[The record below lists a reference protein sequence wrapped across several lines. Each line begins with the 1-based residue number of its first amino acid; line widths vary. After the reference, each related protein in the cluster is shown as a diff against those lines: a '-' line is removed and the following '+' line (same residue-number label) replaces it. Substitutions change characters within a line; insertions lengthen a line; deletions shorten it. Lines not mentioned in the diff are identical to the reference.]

1 MAVRSGQEQGRPAHS
16 RKADR
21 RLDRIPFR
29 RKLDALVALPA
40 VAIVALLAPLVI
52 QQVNAARAWQAAASY
67 MSNTEQVSL
76 LIDDLGVE
84 QEDALGV
91 ISSIQLVDVN
101 AFDKAVAITDQ
112 QRIAVLAAYDDDPP
126 EAMRAALDEVEA
138 LIQERSG
145 VRDGNGAINGTIL
158 LQGYTQAMQDLS
170 SAMGLAAQASNGN
183 PAAVPEA
190 ELDVLFQADLAGS
203 EREAALAE
211 IADSQIGRAHV

>member
-1 MAVRSGQEQGRPAHS
+1 MRPKHCRAISCVSAWRQTGAPFDTVAPVRICSLIISVTSVGLHLNGLRTPGEAGTVAVRSGQEQGRPAHS

-101 AFDKAVAITDQ
+101 AFDKA
-112 QRIAVLAAYDDDPP
+112 
-126 EAMRAALDEVEA
+126 
-138 LIQERSG
+138 
-145 VRDGNGAINGTIL
+145 
-158 LQGYTQAMQDLS
+158 
-170 SAMGLAAQASNGN
+170 
-183 PAAVPEA
+183 
-190 ELDVLFQADLAGS
+190 
-203 EREAALAE
+203 
-211 IADSQIGRAHV
+211 